1 MVQFGGNALSSTL
14 SECGGAEGD
23 GQTGSAHEGRAVSG
37 DGLSHCD
44 RRIDLTVT
52 PQISV
57 DGVVH
62 LSDNPSVTQENGV
75 ATSPSGVAVPIITV
89 READTVAHI
98 LLTPTLMAR

>member
-1 MVQFGGNALSSTL
+1 
-14 SECGGAEGD
+14 
-23 GQTGSAHEGRAVSG
+23 
-37 DGLSHCD
+37 
-44 RRIDLTVT
+44 
-52 PQISV
+52 
-57 DGVVH
+57 